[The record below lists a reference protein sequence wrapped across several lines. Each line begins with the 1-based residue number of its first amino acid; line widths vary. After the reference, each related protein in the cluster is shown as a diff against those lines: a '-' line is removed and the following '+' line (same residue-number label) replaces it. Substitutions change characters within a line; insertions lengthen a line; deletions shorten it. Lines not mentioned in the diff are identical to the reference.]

1 METQKTM
8 KLNKLN
14 QKKTMEFQKII
25 KSQETMQTQEIRQ
38 TKETMKSS
46 KITLAILAS
55 LSCLFLLFA
64 GVNNLQAQE
73 ARQQGWSIGVSP
85 FYLGAKIKTTTE
97 NTTLTEIVTETTRTL
112 TSTRAFSASTTDN
125 VPSDTTAGAELLN
138 TSGKLIYSSNHDKT
152 AIKAVEDICDDGSYN
167 GMGTYLARQF
177 DVNSIADATA
187 TSNIRTDAC
196 DEYFQVIE
204 ASFDESLTGTTVNSS
219 LSRSVSSENTSL
231 SGNGLQLGYDFEKF
245 RLSFSLHQWSA
256 GDNKL
261 DSQIVLVDWHLPYGL
276 YAGAGLAQAK
286 LETVLGSDSK
296 IAPAV
301 HFGYKR
307 NFSKN
312 FSMEAGLLWVGAKL
326 SVKQSAA
333 APEPTRTSLAVAI
346 PEERV
351 LETITSSILVGGLIQ
366 NGVLDEIYFFDHRIA
381 TTNFPVAT
389 RTDRRILVK
398 GTVTPTYQYRANT
411 NTYNT
416 QPVPTKT
423 TIEVEAPASLFI
435 RFVYLFK

>member
-1 METQKTM
+1 M

-14 QKKTMEFQKII
+14 QKKTMESQK
-25 KSQETMQTQEIRQ
+25 IRQ
-38 TKETMKSS
+38 TKEIMKSN

-55 LSCLFLLFA
+55 LSCLLLLFA

-97 NTTLTEIVTETTRTL
+97 NTTLTEVVTTRTRTVTADIEFSGNT
-112 TSTRAFSASTTDN
+112 TSTFASVDATT
-125 VPSDTTAGAELLN
+125 GAEGITLAVHTLR
-138 TSGKLIYSSNHDKT
+138 TTRSYSSNYDAT
-152 AIKAVEDICDDGSYN
+152 AIKAVLDICDDGSYN
-167 GMGTYLARQF
+167 DEDRMGTYFTSVVQF
-177 DVNSIADATA
+177 DA
-187 TSNIRTDAC
+187 TSNAVPPATDTDDAAC
-196 DEYFQVIE
+196 YDYFQGIA
-204 ASFDESLTGTTVNSS
+204 ASFSDLTGTVVDSA

-231 SGNGLQLGYDFEKF
+231 AGNGLQLGYDFEKF
-245 RLSFSLHQWSA
+245 RVSLSLHQWSA

-286 LETVLGSDSK
+286 LETNGGSDSK

-312 FSMEAGLLWVGAKL
+312 FSIEAGLLWVGAKL
-326 SVKQSAA
+326 SVKQTNA
-333 APEPTRTSLAVAI
+333 APVPTRTSVAL
-346 PEERV
+346 PQEPSP
-351 LETITSSILVGGLIQ
+351 ITSSVLVGGGIDRPTSTLISLIFADRRGIPQ
-366 NGVLDEIYFFDHRIA
+366 NQIPTA
-381 TTNFPVAT
+381 A
-389 RTDRRILVK
+389 DRRIRVD
-398 GTVTPTYQYRANT
+398 GTVTPTYDLEEVSE
-411 NTYNT
+411 TYPET
-416 QPVPTKT
+416 VPTKT

>member
-1 METQKTM
+1 
-8 KLNKLN
+8 
-14 QKKTMEFQKII
+14 MEFQKI
-25 KSQETMQTQEIRQ
+25 MQ
-38 TKETMKSS
+38 TKEIVKSS

-55 LSCLFLLFA
+55 LSCLVLLFA

-97 NTTLTEIVTETTRTL
+97 NTTLTEEVTTRTR
-112 TSTRAFSASTTDN
+112 TFVTADIEFTASTTSTFTSMDA
-125 VPSDTTAGAELLN
+125 TTGAEVVLSDL
-138 TSGKLIYSSNHDKT
+138 SIGSYSSNHDAT
-152 AIKAVEDICDDGSYN
+152 AIKAVLDICDDGSYN
-167 GMGTYLARQF
+167 DTDKVGRYRAYHFDANDNAIPLAT
-177 DVNSIADATA
+177 DNTDDA
-187 TSNIRTDAC
+187 AC
-196 DEYFQVIE
+196 FKHFQGL
-204 ASFDESLTGTTVNSS
+204 ASSFSDLTGTSVEFD

-231 SGNGLQLGYDFEKF
+231 AGNGLQLGYDFEKF
-245 RLSFSLHQWSA
+245 RVSLSLHQWSA

-286 LETVLGSDSK
+286 LETVLGSASK

-312 FSMEAGLLWVGAKL
+312 FSIEAGLLWVGAKL
-326 SVKQSAA
+326 SVKQTNA
-333 APEPTRTSLAVAI
+333 APLPTTRLVAEPL
-346 PEERV
+346 PPP
-351 LETITSSILVGGLIQ
+351 ITDSVLVGSALSLPAPNISALVFVDNRHNSHG
-366 NGVLDEIYFFDHRIA
+366 GVA
-381 TTNFPVAT
+381 VGVSTVK
-389 RTDRRILVK
+389 DRRILVE
-398 GTVTPTYQYRANT
+398 GTVTPTYATEVQIET
-411 NTYNT
+411 ETYNRP
-416 QPVPTKT
+416 PVPTKT